1 MLKKFCSLVLIGLCV
16 LAIPNMVYA
25 KDATLNISGNVYE
38 FSDKE
43 NYTFSSSASSV
54 KTSEQN
60 TMGTLTVSGSAKDAG
75 EKDGFEMYEVS
86 SGNLTFSYSFDASI
100 LDASETDWHLIED
113 KSKKV
118 DTFSLSKDIKQG
130 AVIVQSS
137 KNGTDWITDYQ
148 LCDAFK
154 TADTIGNSI
163 YTTKDVQLENECY
176 YRVIV
181 IYELQRK
188 TGEQKIAFI
197 TKDVTEEKR
206 VAEVYSFYAV
216 NKENAGNTMS
226 AADEPRKEIASK
238 PIKTEKDKGFS
249 GEKVIDKDD
258 PHFGWALGTFVI
270 NGYTR
275 EISDGSNNIYLKN
288 VRDKVTLWF
297 TLNQDINKLNNN
309 ENYSIANDKKAYD
322 QEFGVSETSFG
333 HGALIVSYTDY
344 QGKTHDPVIYTDFL
358 AANATTGADTRV
370 QLFEEGDYKVT
381 LDYEIKNTPRKVG
394 SVEVIPE
401 YTDYKIE
408 FSFSIR
414 NGNCMVY
421 PSDIETGD
429 ELSNNAITEN
439 GFKLDKAKS
448 RYLDVD
454 VIKTVLKVSSDGFL
468 SEDVRFNRPAKD
480 NESYEDEGIYTFSVK
495 NLYTGATTTKIIY
508 VGDNKYYK
516 ALSKNNL
523 TVDALNERIA
533 EGYTIENDGTLTE
546 PFVEPEP
553 VPETEPETTTQETTE
568 SVEMTEATVESAT
581 SVETSPAEETIVDET
596 TESEEAA
603 EVGKTNKSDGSPL
616 PFILF
621 GLVVAGGGVAA
632 VAMKQGKKKG
642 GAE

>member
-1 MLKKFCSLVLIGLCV
+1 MLKKFCSFMLIGLCV
-16 LAIPNMVYA
+16 LAIPNMAYA
-25 KDATLNISGNVYE
+25 KDPTLNVSGNVYE

-43 NYTFSSSASSV
+43 NYTFSSSASSA

-60 TMGTLTVSGSAKDAG
+60 IMGTLTVSGNAKDAG

-100 LDASETDWHLIED
+100 LDDSETEWHLIED

-154 TADTIGNSI
+154 TADTIESSI
-163 YTTKDVQLENECY
+163 YTTKDIQLKNGCY
-176 YRVIV
+176 YRVVV

-226 AADEPRKEIASK
+226 AADEPCKEIASK

-249 GEKVIDKDD
+249 GEKAIDKDD
-258 PHFGWALGTFVI
+258 PHFGWTLGTFII

-275 EISDGSNNIYLKN
+275 ETSDGSNIYLKN
-288 VRDKVTLWF
+288 VGDKVTLWF
-297 TLNQDINKLNNN
+297 TLNQDINKLNGN

-333 HGALIVSYTDY
+333 HGTLIVSYTDY

-394 SVEVIPE
+394 PLEVVPE

-408 FSFSIR
+408 FRFSIR

-421 PSDIETGD
+421 PFDVETGN
-429 ELSNNAITEN
+429 ELSDNAITDN
-439 GFKLDKAKS
+439 GFKLNKAKS

-454 VIKTVLKVSSDGFL
+454 VKKTVLKVSSDGFL

-495 NLYTGATTTKIIY
+495 NRYIEPTTTKIIY
-508 VGDNKYYK
+508 VGDNKYYR

-523 TVDALNERIA
+523 TVDALNKRIA

-553 VPETEPETTTQETTE
+553 APETDPETATQETTE
-568 SVEMTEATVESAT
+568 PVEMTEATAESAT
-581 SVETSPAEETIVDET
+581 SVEASPSEQLVIEETK
-596 TESEEAA
+596 ESEEVA
-603 EVGKTNKSDGSPL
+603 EVEKTNKSDGSPL
-616 PFILF
+616 PCILL

-632 VAMKQGKKKG
+632 VAMKQRKKKG